1 MIRDISPE
9 EKLLKLIKRRPKSK
23 APEKVNPTA
32 GPGPQTKPVT
42 NEDSVANSKKSVI
55 STNVLPQLKNIFLI
69 NRVLLIMFILVIL
82 YFIYDYFFVP
92 SVKIEQVL
100 AEKIAAEE
108 ILKIEPV
115 RQPYSYYEKEIAGKN
130 LFKQLTRELS
140 EEEIEEEG
148 IDMEEVVSNYSLL
161 GIVSGDN
168 PQAIIQD
175 GQMNKTVFLSVGDN
189 LGSITLTEI
198 LESEG
203 RVTLSYKGRE
213 FDLGM

>member
-1 MIRDISPE
+1 MSPE

-23 APEKVNPTA
+23 IPEKVNPA
-32 GPGPQTKPVT
+32 AVPEVPPKPVT
-42 NEDSVANSKKSVI
+42 NEDSTADSKKSII

-69 NRVLLIMFILVIL
+69 NKILLIAFILVIL
-82 YFIYDYFFVP
+82 YFLYDYFFVP
-92 SVKIEQVL
+92 SVKVEQVL
-100 AEKIAAEE
+100 TEKIAAEE
-108 ILKIEPV
+108 ILKIEPI
-115 RQPYSYYEKEIAGKN
+115 RHPYAYYEKEIAGKN

-148 IDMEEVVSNYSLL
+148 IDMEEVISNYSLL

-175 GQMNKTVFLSVGDN
+175 GQMNKTVFLSVGDS
-189 LGSITLTEI
+189 LGDIALTEI